1 MRQTINSLLKFLL
14 GMPKFLVGMPK
25 FPQERQS
32 PALLGQEVEAP
43 AWGRNWEMQ
52 LLLPLG
58 QELVF

>member
-25 FPQERQS
+25 FSQERQS
-32 PALLGQEVEAP
+32 PALLGQEAP